1 MSLQLKSFLDA
12 LNVEIEYA
20 SCSDSNGQ
28 VEKTH
33 STIIEII
40 NTNKYKFPNIDT
52 KALVSLAI
60 SLYNDSIH
68 SATKFSPKE
77 IIFNNSNL
85 IDPNHIEENAQLL
98 YKKVKKN
105 IEKARTSQEKRNKNK
120 EDPPHLD
127 PNQEVFLIPN
137 IRKKLDPRAKPITVN
152 EITDKTF
159 RNNKRIKRHK
169 NKIKR
174 LRKH

>member
-1 MSLQLKSFLDA
+1 M
-12 LNVEIEYA
+12 LNCYI
-20 SCSDSNGQ
+20 
-28 VEKTH
+28 
-33 STIIEII
+33 
-40 NTNKYKFPNIDT
+40 
-52 KALVSLAI
+52 
-60 SLYNDSIH
+60 
-68 SATKFSPKE
+68 
-77 IIFNNSNL
+77 
-85 IDPNHIEENAQLL
+85 
-98 YKKVKKN
+98 KKLKKN

-137 IRKKLDPRAKPITVN
+137 IRKKLDPRARPTTVN